1 MGSALLNPETT
12 DSTFAAI
19 AGDSAAAA
27 AGPNPAAFSGS
38 AAALRLQAA
47 ERLAAHR
54 SRRGNAQTRPAP
66 GPSRPA
72 TTRAARIAAVV
83 AERYAH
89 TQSYRAFLAAEAERA
104 VQQARA
110 AAEVATLNAQAVA
123 AAQQSLLD
131 SLDQAAFEQ
140 NAAEPDLVRED
151 SPSAEPHAESH
162 REPQV
167 ELQQGSRDHYPQANQ
182 NQFTGNPHAEPPQPG
197 PVELSLWPDLD
208 PASTA
213 RSHHPTRPHRS
224 THGPHPSN
232 LEPRTSSPS
241 LTVRLY
247 EDAAG
252 AAHVDL
258 EASRHA
264 AATRANHPP
273 EFSQDPNPVR
283 NPDRNDAEALAL
295 DEEIAFR
302 QAPVFEEP
310 AGPPMPLPANLI
322 EFPRQLVA
330 SRKARPRL
338 AEGPL
343 RDQADAAAR
352 DSQLRIFEVD
362 PAQISTTPAAD
373 VESAAGA
380 TAPQWTSIW
389 LDAPAE
395 PAPTE
400 LPDPQ
405 AAAILP
411 GGQTAARTVPL
422 PQVATIGRRVLAAA
436 INGAI
441 VLAGVL
447 AFAAVFI
454 MVAGHVLPWQSG
466 LPLHLA
472 LARSLAQTPVQTGLP
487 LSRLPAAA
495 AVAGG
500 VLLLLYQ
507 ALFFRF
513 STATPGMRCARIAL
527 CTFDD
532 ENPTRKAL
540 RRRILAVLL
549 SACPLGLGFLWA
561 ALDEERLTWHDR
573 LSRTYQRS
581 Y

>member
-1 MGSALLNPETT
+1 MGSALLNPETA
-12 DSTFAAI
+12 DSTLAAI
-19 AGDSAAAA
+19 AGDSAA

-54 SRRGNAQTRPAP
+54 SRRGNAQARPAP
-66 GPSRPA
+66 GPTRPA

-131 SLDQAAFEQ
+131 TFDQAAFDQ
-140 NAAEPDLVRED
+140 NAAEPDSVRED
-151 SPSAEPHAESH
+151 SPSAEPNAESH

-167 ELQQGSRDHYPQANQ
+167 ELRQGSQACNRQANQ
-182 NQFTGNPHAEPPQPG
+182 NQFTGNPHAEPPQPR

-224 THGPHPSN
+224 THEPHPSN

-247 EDAAG
+247 EDAAS

-258 EASRHA
+258 EASRRA
-264 AATRANHPP
+264 AAPRANHPP
-273 EFSQDPNPVR
+273 EFSQDPNPGR

-389 LDAPAE
+389 LDARAE

-411 GGQTAARTVPL
+411 GGQTAARTAPL
-422 PQVATIGRRVLAAA
+422 PQVASIGRRVLAAA

-441 VLAGVL
+441 VLAGEL

-472 LARSLAQTPVQTGLP
+472 LARSLAQTGLPTGLP